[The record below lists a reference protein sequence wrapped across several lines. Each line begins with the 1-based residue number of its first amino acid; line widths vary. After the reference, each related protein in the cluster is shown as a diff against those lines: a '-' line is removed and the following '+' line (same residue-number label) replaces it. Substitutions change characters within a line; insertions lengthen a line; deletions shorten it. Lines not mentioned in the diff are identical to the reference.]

1 MFSGGSKR
9 NFLKKTVKSTSSVVF
24 KNLRIQDDV
33 NLFYECDIQVAK
45 HDFTLVIS
53 CGFLIA

>member
-9 NFLKKTVKSTSSVVF
+9 KSLKKTVKSTSSVVF

-33 NLFYECDIQVAK
+33 NLFYECDIKVAK

-53 CGFLIA
+53 CGFLIS

>member
-9 NFLKKTVKSTSSVVF
+9 KFLTKTVKSTSSVVF
-24 KNLRIQDDV
+24 RNLRIQDDV
-33 NLFYECDIQVAK
+33 NLLYECDIQVAK
-45 HDFTLVIS
+45 HNFTLVIS